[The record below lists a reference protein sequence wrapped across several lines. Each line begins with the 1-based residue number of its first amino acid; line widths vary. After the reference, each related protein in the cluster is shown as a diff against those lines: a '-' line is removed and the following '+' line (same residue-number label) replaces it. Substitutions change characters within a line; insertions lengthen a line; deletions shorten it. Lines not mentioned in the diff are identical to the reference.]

1 MGGSEDEGR
10 QGWTKMRTVL
20 LLFNAVLLAVGNC
33 GNPLLTRLYFLRGGK
48 RVWFSTWQQTAAWP
62 VICVPLAASYLHR
75 RRRQNAEV
83 FLITPFLVA
92 SAAAVGL
99 LMGLNNYLYT
109 YGVAKLPVSTS
120 SLILSSQLAF
130 TAVFAYFLVRQ
141 KFTPFTVNA
150 VVLLTLA
157 AVVLGARAGNDRPK
171 GESNKDYA
179 LGFLLTVGSAALYGL
194 LMPVIELSYNKGK
207 TGMIEYGLVLEF
219 QMVMS
224 LVATL
229 FCTVGMLI
237 NHDFQVLSREA
248 REFELGITNYY
259 LTVVGNGLF
268 SQFFFV
274 GALGVTSYGSSLL
287 SVLIVAVLLPATE
300 LLAVIFYHEKF
311 EAEKGISLFL
321 SLWGF
326 ISYFYGEVK
335 SNRENK
341 EKKRIMKEL
350 QETEMMGS
358 PSTNAVSSPPQV
370 GV

>member
-1 MGGSEDEGR
+1 
-10 QGWTKMRTVL
+10 MRTVL
-20 LLFNAVLLAVGNC
+20 LIFNAVLLAVGNC

-62 VICVPLAASYLHR
+62 VICVPLVVSYLHR
-75 RRRQNAEV
+75 RRQSKNAEL
-83 FLITPFLVA
+83 FLITPFLLA

-99 LMGLNNYLYT
+99 LMGVNNYLYT

-141 KFTPFTVNA
+141 KFTASTVNA
-150 VVLLTLA
+150 VVQLTLA
-157 AVVLGARAGNDRPK
+157 AVVLGVRAGNDRPK
-171 GESNKDYA
+171 GESNKDYG
-179 LGFLLTVGSAALYGL
+179 LGFMLTVGSAGLYGL

-207 TGMIEYGLVLEF
+207 AAGGMIGYGLVLEY

-237 NHDFQVLSREA
+237 NHDFQVISREA
-248 REFELGITNYY
+248 REFELGITKYY

-268 SQFFFV
+268 SQFYFV

-287 SVLIVAVLLPATE
+287 SVLIVAVLLPSTE

-335 SNRENK
+335 RNRKSKKK
-341 EKKRIMKEL
+341 EGMMMKGR

-358 PSTNAVSSPPQV
+358 PSTNAVSSPSPV